1 MKMMH
6 LFSAK
11 SSKSGQKLKIRKRLK
26 PLKLLSLS
34 LFYLLRHG
42 GNRTPDTLIKSH
54 SENTC

>member
-11 SSKSGQKLKIRKRLK
+11 SAKSGQKAKITKRLK
-26 PLKLLSLS
+26 PLKLPSLS

-42 GNRTPDTLIKSH
+42 GIEPPTP
-54 SENTC
+54 